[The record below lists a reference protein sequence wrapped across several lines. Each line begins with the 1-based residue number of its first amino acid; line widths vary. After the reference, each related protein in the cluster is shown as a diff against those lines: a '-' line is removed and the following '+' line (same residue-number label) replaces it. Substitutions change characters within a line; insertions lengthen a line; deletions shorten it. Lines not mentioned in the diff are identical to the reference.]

1 MKKKQMKKIAKNCG
15 IKWKKLKK
23 FMKEIDWKNGL

>member
-1 MKKKQMKKIAKNCG
+1 MNKKQMKKLAKIYH
-15 IKWKKLKK
+15 IKWKKLKR